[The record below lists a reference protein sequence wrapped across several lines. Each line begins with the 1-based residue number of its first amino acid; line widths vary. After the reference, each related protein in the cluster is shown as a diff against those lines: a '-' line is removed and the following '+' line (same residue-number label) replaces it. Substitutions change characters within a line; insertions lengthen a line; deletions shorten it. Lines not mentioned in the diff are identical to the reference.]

1 MAMRYLGETLDLHC
15 GGVDLVFPHHED
27 EIAQSE
33 AATGAPFSRFWCH
46 GEFLQVD
53 GTKMSKRIGNVS
65 TVSDLR
71 EKGISAAALRHFVY
85 STHYRKRINLSGAAL
100 EASIEAVA
108 RIGEFAH
115 RLAEAK
121 GGTRELGAAA
131 ETAELEFRTALD
143 SDLNAPEAV
152 GALFTFI
159 GQGNAELDR
168 KGSELPM
175 LERAREVFALMMK
188 VLDLEPRA
196 MRFVVSAS
204 SVDPEP
210 VAASG
215 LSERELEQVGWA
227 VSKLRDRIVAR
238 QNRDFALSDA
248 IRGEVEGQGFA
259 VKDTA
264 QGTILERYH

>member
-1 MAMRYLGETLDLHC
+1 MTTLYDDPFLSLPSEGSILEKPSSGIGMAPKPSMNDSLR
-15 GGVDLVFPHHED
+15 D
-27 EIAQSE
+27 EYS
-33 AATGAPFSRFWCH
+33 
-46 GEFLQVD
+46 
-53 GTKMSKRIGNVS
+53 KMSRGQEI
-65 TVSDLR
+65 
-71 EKGISAAALRHFVY
+71 F
-85 STHYRKRINLSGAAL
+85 
-100 EASIEAVA
+100 A

-131 ETAELEFRTALD
+131 ETADLEFRTALD

-264 QGTILERYH
+264 QGTVLERYH